1 MTGYAFATALAAPVE
16 DGIMLAEAARHARQS
31 LPFIEL
37 STTICEAVAAW
48 TVVMRPCLIPNFSL
62 MTFTSGAR
70 PLVVHEAQETTFISV
85 LYSSALT
92 PTTMVG
98 VSASLAGAEI
108 ITFFAPPSTCFMQ
121 PSVVVK
127 APVDSQTYS
136 TPVLLQGI
144 SVGSRV
150 AERVI
155 GRPLTLRPL
164 SISSTV
170 PSNRPWT
177 VSCSSKY
184 FMYSGDIGEL
194 MCLRTKSSRSIAM
207 RATWRPMRPKPLM
220 PSLIGASGLVDL
232 ATAEPLCCAD
242 CHGNDH
248 LLDLLLGIAAP
259 GPRNA
264 DAGTPRATG
273 GDLAAP
279 AKFEVGMAIRL
290 SAALVSLSARGKT
303 DKATTPPTRRPTPA
317 LIAMPALKLNCVPL
331 AR

>member
-16 DGIMLAEAARHARQS
+16 EGMMLADAARPARQS

-48 TVVMRPCLIPNFSL
+48 TVVMRPCLMPNFSL
-62 MTFTSGAR
+62 ITFTRGAR

-92 PTTMVG
+92 PMTMVG
-98 VSASLAGAEI
+98 VSASLAGAEM
-108 ITFFAPPSTCFMQ
+108 ITFFAPPATCFMQ

-136 TPVLLQGI
+136 TPASFHGI

-155 GRPLTLRPL
+155 GRPLMMSPESESSIVLPLRL
-164 SISSTV
+164 K
-170 PSNRPWT
+170 RPWT

-194 MCLRTKSSRSIAM
+194 MCSKTKSSRVHGN
-207 RATWRPMRPKPLM
+207 
-220 PSLIGASGLVDL
+220 PSHL
-232 ATAEPLCCAD
+232 ATD
-242 CHGNDH
+242 
-248 LLDLLLGIAAP
+248 AAK
-259 GPRNA
+259 A
-264 DAGTPRATG
+264 IDA
-273 GDLAAP
+273 
-279 AKFEVGMAIRL
+279 
-290 SAALVSLSARGKT
+290 
-303 DKATTPPTRRPTPA
+303 
-317 LIAMPALKLNCVPL
+317 
-331 AR
+331 